1 MEEELRVG
9 RTRARAEE
17 WALVLFSQG
26 LASRIDRVPSGFA
39 LRVAAQ
45 DAERAEALLR
55 VYELE
60 NQPAPWPR
68 EERAP
73 PLVKGTAPRDGAL
86 AVVVA
91 MVLFYLVTGPRNAAV
106 DWFIAGSADSARIQA
121 GEIWRVV
128 TALTLHADAVH
139 LIGNALFGCFFLA
152 MLGRSLGPGMAFFLV
167 VLAGAGGNL
176 VNALLRSAAHSS
188 VGASTS
194 VFGAVGLL
202 SGLGVALRSRRGDRW
217 GRVLVPVAGGL
228 GVLAMLGSAE
238 GRVDV
243 FAHLFG
249 LLVGVPL
256 GVLVGWTLRK
266 PAGAPSQIAWGA
278 GAVGALLLCWKLALA

>member
-1 MEEELRVG
+1 M
-9 RTRARAEE
+9 
-17 WALVLFSQG
+17 LFSQG